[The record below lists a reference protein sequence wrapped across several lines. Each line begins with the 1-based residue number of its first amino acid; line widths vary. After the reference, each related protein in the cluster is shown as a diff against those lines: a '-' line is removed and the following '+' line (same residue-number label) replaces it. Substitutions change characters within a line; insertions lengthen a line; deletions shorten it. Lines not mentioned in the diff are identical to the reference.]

1 MGDNNNINDNS
12 SRDQY
17 MGRRRSQLTDMRS
30 GNAEN
35 YWKFYE
41 EYYDTMTS
49 EPTTDEISSSKNNLE
64 KLQKKLKE
72 ETKNIGIAHQEFAQY
87 TNDTIGKREFV
98 QQKVQKART
107 LRTNG
112 NPNNPTIIGQYENDT
127 RPYLNI
133 SSIYNDI
140 EYEPDKY
147 KTEFENIEDMFN
159 NDYKINANVFDWKSL
174 DPLQDNIG
182 SVKSLVEFFF
192 NFMMCYHSDLIK
204 CEEEHRYQ
212 GNDIPTNSHGFY
224 LPLPEEWTKDGG
236 ILDKMMNTNTDDYK
250 LLKYRG
256 IPIHIDQGNGGIA
269 AEYVRAYIPTK
280 SVNPTMTGG
289 VPPNPPIQ
297 PTKPLYKVW
306 DTSHSDSRNITTPY
320 ITQPMHFYDNTSN
333 NSSNGGNIDG
343 QDWGDYENTIRMG
356 GYFRG
361 FLLNT
366 DQTTNMVE
374 GNTNIP
380 NNLLSIDKYMFVNM
394 MHSIDNLS
402 KTSFGGSVGL
412 FEYDSNNNNNIIE
425 YSINDGGYTPQGL
438 LNKNFPTNNNV
449 YLSTYF
455 SNIYRTLYDIIY
467 SNPAFITD
475 KTNPQYINGASQW
488 YALGLQGQHVYAGT
502 HINYLGDTATD
513 IKDVVGGY
521 VNINGSLPGTKH
533 IVLNGQSDTPTIID
547 NTLSNNVAI
556 SSVLANPGYHI
567 DLNTITTPLS
577 SEINGVDQV
586 LHFRCTNNARTA
598 YNSVLLSQM
607 IKPDFRSEGYIDAS
621 DPKSLEY
628 KYLKKR
634 TISIPIPQNS
644 WTNSGGKNILNSNLN
659 NATNEIMQNLWLAN
673 PGGYLGGSVV
683 NGTTGSAETTPI
695 GLLTARYNTSNTA
708 SGDLTENFPLPDSIP
723 NDDVIEAVI
732 YKFAKMIYGNLNDNY
747 LIDKTKPQIKNDAIK
762 YFAYRLS
769 RSIIIVKDSIF
780 CAPIFEKYGED
791 IVSDYKDSNYL
802 KGGKSELN
810 KPARLYKPELGTI
823 KNNAELKERQN
834 SATYC
839 ENSQPLTIAL
849 TTMFRKAFTRMMNKA
864 ILTRHHNRNDSNS
877 NNDPYFK
884 YEDIVDL
891 INNNPDTYNNNA
903 DVLVDKA
910 SYIAGCAGRCYYL
923 VKLDVSDIL
932 EMHSE
937 NEDSKFYF
945 MNYLRDCLNTDKN
958 ILKYNINFKTNQTFR
973 PCSAGVL
980 QIKNSGNQ
988 LLNYEAIKDIDRYL
1002 YGTVYLSKLDYLG
1015 RLLTIDSTVNKDR
1028 HYLLDTRRKNILK
1041 EIRPK
1046 IDKFINAIANEQ
1058 IYDAKSKLL
1067 LIITDIKKDVSNY
1080 KVAYDRFNE
1089 KSEIFNNLLLKVN
1102 QLLENGRDINYESLN
1117 TQISRLYEE
1126 KQKNINKFEET
1137 YEEIVPKIIITLD
1150 EMQKIKERI
1159 NLLPLSKLK
1168 KDSLLDK
1175 YGTMIDKLYRDVET
1189 DIPSIV
1195 TNLLNQTEMDKLTN
1209 LDPYMEYILKDPEL
1223 NGGIWVPYITYVKFV
1238 IRKYM
1243 IVNIFTGEIIE
1254 IKSDTDLKRKN
1265 IKGKILISTSTKSP
1279 HWYYYSGV
1287 PDPVKLKGTAKD
1299 IIEYLNIYRNDFF
1312 KSYGQPG
1319 RFDVIRINF
1328 VKKVLYAKGINKNL
1342 SDPKVKDANVDTF
1355 VAECSEETKPC
1366 IGFIYFDDL
1375 LKKLLSIVKVE
1386 APHIASKEIYK
1397 KVKRN
1402 RKQLTGGKKSPK
1414 KYSEKVIIL

>member
-1 MGDNNNINDNS
+1 MGDNNNDNS

-17 MGRRRSQLTDMRS
+17 MERRRSQLTDMRS
-30 GNAEN
+30 SNADN
-35 YWKFYE
+35 YWEFYQ
-41 EYYDTMTS
+41 EYYDTMTN
-49 EPTTDEISSSKNNLE
+49 EPTTDQISSSKNNLE

-140 EYEPDKY
+140 KYEPDKY
-147 KTEFENIEDMFN
+147 KKEFEKIEDMFN

-204 CEEEHRYQ
+204 CEEEHRF
-212 GNDIPTNSHGFY
+212 GTTNLPPNSHGFY

-256 IPIHIDQGNGGIA
+256 IPIHIDQGYGGIA

-289 VPPNPPIQ
+289 VPTAPTR

-306 DTSHSDSRNITTPY
+306 DTSDSDSRHITTPY
-320 ITQPMHFYDNTSN
+320 ITQPMHFYDSTSTQ
-333 NSSNGGNIDG
+333 SCNGGNIDE
-343 QDWGDYENTIRMG
+343 QNWGDYENTIRMG

-361 FLLNT
+361 FLLKT

-380 NNLLSIDKYMFVNM
+380 NNTYSIGSDMDSGGMVEMLY
-394 MHSIDNLS
+394 IAT
-402 KTSFGGSVGL
+402 TSNGGSSGL
-412 FEYDSNNNNNIIE
+412 FGYNSDNNIIN
-425 YSINDGGYTPQGL
+425 YSINDGGYKINGN
-438 LNKNFPTNNNV
+438 LNKLNNSDNNV

-475 KTNPQYINGASQW
+475 KENPQYKNSASQW
-488 YALGLQGQHVYAGT
+488 YALGLKGQDVYAGT
-502 HINYLGDTATD
+502 DINNVAGTVTD
-513 IKDVVGGY
+513 IKNVVGGY
-521 VNINGSLPGTKH
+521 VNINGSLPGTHH
-533 IVLNGQSDTPTIID
+533 IVMNGQSDTNTIIN

-556 SSVLANPGYHI
+556 SSVLANPGYHL
-567 DLNTITTPLS
+567 DFGENAPPYGS
-577 SEINGVDQV
+577 NVDVENV

-607 IKPDFRSEGYIDAS
+607 IKPDFRIDGYIDAS

-628 KYLKKR
+628 KYLNDR
-634 TISIPIPQNS
+634 TIHIHVPTYS
-644 WTNSGGKNILNSNLN
+644 WTNSGGNKILNSNLN
-659 NATNEIMQNLWLAN
+659 EATNEIMQNLWLAN

-683 NGTTGSAETTPI
+683 NGTTGSAETTPT

-732 YKFAKMIYGNLNDNY
+732 YKFAKMIFENLNDNY
-747 LIDKTKPQIKNDAIK
+747 LIDKTKTQIKNNAIK

-780 CAPIFEKYGED
+780 CAPIFEKYGENLE
-791 IVSDYKDSNYL
+791 SDYKDGNYL

-810 KPARLYKPELGTI
+810 KPARLYKTELGTI

-839 ENSQPLTIAL
+839 KDSQPLTIAL
-849 TTMFRKAFTRMMNKA
+849 TTMFREAFTRMMNKA
-864 ILTRHHNRNDSNS
+864 ILTRHHNREDLSGTN
-877 NNDPYFK
+877 PYFK
-884 YEDIVDL
+884 YEEVKAHIDAITD
-891 INNNPDTYNNNA
+891 NTYNNIKA
-903 DVLVDKA
+903 DGLVDEK

-932 EMHSE
+932 KMHS
-937 NEDSKFYF
+937 EDSKFYF

-1015 RLLTIDSTVNKDR
+1015 RLLTIDNTVKKDR
-1028 HYLLDTRRKNILK
+1028 NYLLDTRRKNILK

-1046 IDKFINAIANEQ
+1046 IDNFINAIANEQ

-1089 KSEIFNNLLLKVN
+1089 KSEILNNLLLKVN
-1102 QLLENGRDINYESLN
+1102 QLLENGRDINYDSLN
-1117 TQISRLYEE
+1117 IQISRLYEE

-1168 KDSLLDK
+1168 KESLLDK

-1223 NGGIWVPYITYVKFV
+1223 KGGIWVPYITYVKFV

-1243 IVNIFTGEIIE
+1243 MVNIFTGEIIE

-1265 IKGKILISTSTKSP
+1265 IKGKILISTSAKSP

-1299 IIEYLNIYRNDFF
+1299 IIEYLNMYRNDFF

-1319 RFDVIRINF
+1319 RFDVIRMNF

-1342 SDPKVKDANVDTF
+1342 SDPKVKDADVDTF

-1366 IGFIYFDDL
+1366 QGFIYFDDL

-1397 KVKRN
+1397 KVKRD
-1402 RKQLTGGKKSPK
+1402 RKPLTGGKKSPK
-1414 KYSEKVIIL
+1414 NYSEKVIIL